1 MPGTRTDV
9 CLSFYCT
16 TNNPRTPYH
25 QGNTEV
31 FALFGTFLKD
41 VDRRTLK
48 YQLPI
53 ASFMWNT
60 DMRCD
65 KYQKLFNYAPNFKI
79 EKI

>member
-41 VDRRTLK
+41 VEDPK
-48 YQLPI
+48 IPI
-53 ASFMWNT
+53 ANCKFYVEY
-60 DMRCD
+60 R
-65 KYQKLFNYAPNFKI
+65 Y
-79 EKI
+79 EV